1 MKASY
6 RIVNECI
13 AFWNRI
19 SVAAAIAQ
27 FLYLAKPVLTARVH
41 TQTKEIPTHK
51 RRLHHWHVA
60 KLIFKIESM

>member
-1 MKASY
+1 MNTK
-6 RIVNECI
+6 CI

-27 FLYLAKPVLTARVH
+27 FLYRTKPVLTARVH

-60 KLIFKIESM
+60 KIDIQNRVNVTVLH